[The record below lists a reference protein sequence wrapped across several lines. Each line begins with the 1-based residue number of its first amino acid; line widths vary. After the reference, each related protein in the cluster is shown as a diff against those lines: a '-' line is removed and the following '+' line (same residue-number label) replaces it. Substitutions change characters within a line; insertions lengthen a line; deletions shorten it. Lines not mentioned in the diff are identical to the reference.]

1 MAIVSI
7 EDLRERARARL
18 PRSIFDFVDGGAYD
32 EVTLRANRADLEAI
46 RFAPRA
52 LVDVSTRD
60 LSVELLGRRQAMPLV
75 LAPSGNAGM
84 LARRG
89 EVQAVR
95 AADAAGVPMC
105 LSTMSVCPLED
116 VQEAAG
122 HPLWFQLY
130 VLKDRGM
137 TQLMV
142 ERAQAAGCAALV
154 FTVDLPVMGQRDRD
168 VRNGFTVPPR
178 ITLANALDMLRRAPW
193 IADVLLGPKVTYGN
207 LVRSRGQAAGQS
219 GGHAGN
225 GLVSLAQHVKNNT
238 DDSLSWKDVE
248 WARRLWKGP
257 MLLKGILSPEDAKLA
272 ASAGM
277 DGVIVS
283 NHGGRQLD
291 HGPSTISVLPRVVD
305 AVGDR
310 MDVLFDGGIRRGQD
324 VVKAM
329 ALGARAC
336 LVGRAFLYGLAA
348 GGEAGVTQALDILR
362 REMDVTLALL
372 GKRSFKEL
380 GADSLTL
387 PH

>member
-52 LVDVSTRD
+52 LVDVSSRD
-60 LSVELLGRRQAMPLV
+60 LSVELLGRRQALPLI

-84 LARRG
+84 LTRRG

-105 LSTMSVCPLED
+105 LSTMSVCSLED
-116 VQEAAG
+116 VQEAAS

-137 TQLMV
+137 TQDMV

-207 LVRSRGQAAGQS
+207 LVRS
-219 GGHAGN
+219 GGHSGSKAGT
-225 GLVSLAQHVKNNT
+225 GLVSLAQHVKKNT

-272 ASAGM
+272 AAAGM
-277 DGVIVS
+277 NGIIVS

-291 HGPSTISVLPRVVD
+291 HGPSTITVLPRIVD

-387 PH
+387 PR

>member
-1 MAIVSI
+1 MATVSI
-7 EDLRERARARL
+7 EDLRARARKRL

-32 EVTLRANRADLEAI
+32 EVTLQANRADLEAI

-52 LVDVSTRD
+52 LVDVSSRD
-60 LSVELLGRRQAMPLV
+60 LSVELLGRRQSLPLI

-116 VQEAAG
+116 VQQAAS

-137 TQLMV
+137 TQHMV

-207 LVRSRGQAAGQS
+207 LVRSRGQAA
-219 GGHAGN
+219 HAGGT

-238 DDSLSWKDVE
+238 DDTLSWKDVE

-277 DGVIVS
+277 DGIIVS

-372 GKRSFKEL
+372 GKRSFREL

-387 PH
+387 PR

>member
-52 LVDVSTRD
+52 LVDVSSRD
-60 LSVELLGRRQAMPLV
+60 LSVELLGRRQALPLI

-116 VQEAAG
+116 VQQAAL

-130 VLKDRGM
+130 VLKDRSM
-137 TQLMV
+137 TQHMV

-178 ITLANALDMLRRAPW
+178 ITLANVLDMARRAPW

-207 LVRSRGQAAGQS
+207 LVRSRGQAA
-219 GGHAGN
+219 HAGGT

-238 DDSLSWKDVE
+238 DDTLGWKDVE

-277 DGVIVS
+277 DGIIVS

-387 PH
+387 PR